1 MEGTKLWTTV
11 QGEESLVVRL
21 DEKTGDLV
29 SLRFE
34 GKELVDVS
42 GAGGL
47 NAYFYLPGSDLKRLQ
62 RDCSA
67 KISVRERGP
76 LIASLLVESVA
87 PGCRK
92 LIREFRLHALANY
105 LEIIDALDKSPIRT
119 KEGVHIAFPFHVPDG
134 VLRLDTPWAVVRPE
148 RDQIPGACKNW
159 FTIHQWVD
167 LSNKDYGLTWMTPD
181 APLIEI
187 GGITANLIGSLSDPK
202 LWLDH
207 IDPSQTIYSWP
218 MNNHWHTNY
227 RAEQDG
233 PTVFRYLI
241 RPHAWGFRPGQASED
256 GLRLAS
262 GLVVRRARGQLP
274 EQPRLVLESAA
285 GVLTMSAFKP
295 SEDGRG
301 MIVRLFNPGA
311 EPQSTKLIWSDPKP
325 KAVWTSDNSEQPR
338 QPLLG
343 PVDVPPLTIVTLWA
357 EL

>member
-1 MEGTKLWTTV
+1 M
-11 QGEESLVVRL
+11 
-21 DEKTGDLV
+21 
-29 SLRFE
+29 
-34 GKELVDVS
+34 
-42 GAGGL
+42 
-47 NAYFYLPGSDLKRLQ
+47 
-62 RDCSA
+62 
-67 KISVRERGP
+67 
-76 LIASLLVESVA
+76 
-87 PGCRK
+87 
-92 LIREFRLHALANY
+92 
-105 LEIIDALDKSPIRT
+105 
-119 KEGVHIAFPFHVPDG
+119 
-134 VLRLDTPWAVVRPE
+134 
-148 RDQIPGACKNW
+148 
-159 FTIHQWVD
+159 
-167 LSNKDYGLTWMTPD
+167 
-181 APLIEI
+181 
-187 GGITANLIGSLSDPK
+187 
-202 LWLDH
+202 
-207 IDPSQTIYSWP
+207 
-218 MNNHWHTNY
+218 
-227 RAEQDG
+227 
-233 PTVFRYLI
+233 FRYLI